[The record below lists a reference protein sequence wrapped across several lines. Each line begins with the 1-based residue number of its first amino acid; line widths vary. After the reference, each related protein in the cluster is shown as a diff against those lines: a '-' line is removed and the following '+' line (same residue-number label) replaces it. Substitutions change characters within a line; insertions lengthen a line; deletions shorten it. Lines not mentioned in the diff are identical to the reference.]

1 MLFSHV
7 RRDGSAQFHYP
18 HANHGSVHATGS
30 FCGWQTPG
38 LPLRRTEHGFIGE
51 VDAVPAGDVEYK
63 LIVDGRWIND
73 PQNLARRSDG
83 RGGENSLL
91 HRGDRRG
98 AIHHLE
104 FHSPALGEKRGYVV
118 YLPPG
123 HATSSRRF
131 PTLYLLHGA
140 LDYEKTWVERG
151 ELAGTMD
158 RMRAEG
164 AIGEMI
170 VVMPR
175 DNGDLYKGDG
185 RFADYLARDVVGHV
199 DYEFRTIADPKHR
212 ALDGLSTGGFT
223 SLILGGSRHSTWR
236 SIGSL
241 SGSHDGRTFDT
252 IGANAGAM
260 RATGQRYR
268 LSCGRQEPHV
278 DTSRSV
284 ARELDRAGV
293 PVEYAEADGPHEW
306 PTWREA
312 LPGHLHFHWRNVG
325 V

>member
-7 RRDGSAQFHYP
+7 REDGSALFHYP
-18 HANHGSVHATGS
+18 HGNHHSVHVTGS
-30 FCGWQTPG
+30 FNGWQTPG
-38 LPLRRTEHGFIGE
+38 VPLRRTDGGWVGE
-51 VDAVPAGDVEYK
+51 ADHLPMGDVEYK
-63 LIVDGRWIND
+63 FIVDGRWVED
-73 PQNLARRSDG
+73 PINLARR
-83 RGGENSLL
+83 GENSMI

-140 LDYEKTWVERG
+140 LDWEKTWLEKG
-151 ELAGTMD
+151 DLAATMD
-158 RMRAEG
+158 RLRAEG

-175 DNGDLYKGDG
+175 DNGDLFRGDG

-199 DYEFRTIADPKHR
+199 DYEFRTIADPKRR

-223 SLILGGSRHSTWR
+223 SVLLGASRHHAWT
-236 SIGSL
+236 SIGSM
-241 SGSHDGRTFDT
+241 SGSHDGRTYDT
-252 IGANAGAM
+252 IRAHQGAM
-260 RATGQRYR
+260 RGAGQRYR
-268 LSCGRQEPHV
+268 IFSGKQEPCLE
-278 DTSRSV
+278 DCRNV
-284 ARELDRAGV
+284 ARALEHAGIAT
-293 PVEYAEADGPHEW
+293 EYAEEHGIHDW
-306 PTWREA
+306 PTWRAA
-312 LPGHLHFHWRNVG
+312 LPGHLRFHWRNVAT
-325 V
+325 